1 MDIISKVK
9 ELGELAS
16 RLGLTALKWKE
27 GDTSIE
33 VRKDVKHVP
42 AIISGVQPDFSQTHT
57 TPTTEKQGVPVLSP
71 MTGIFYRKPTPSEPP
86 FVNEGDTVTTGQ
98 VIGVIEA
105 MKVFNEVESTQ
116 NGIVLKFAAEDGA
129 MIQEGEPILFVS
141 P

>member
-9 ELGELAS
+9 ELSEIAS

-33 VRKDVKHVP
+33 VRKDVKQPPV
-42 AIISGVQPDFSQTHT
+42 IFSGVQTDFSQTY
-57 TPTTEKQGVPVLSP
+57 TPTTSEKQGVPVLSP

-86 FVNEGDTVTTGQ
+86 FVNEGDMITAGQ

-116 NGIVLKFAAEDGA
+116 SGIVLRFAVEDGG

>member
-1 MDIISKVK
+1 MDVISKVK
-9 ELGELAS
+9 ELSELAS

-33 VRKDVKHVP
+33 VRKDVKQSPVLF
-42 AIISGVQPDFSQTHT
+42 SGAQTDFSQTY
-57 TPTTEKQGVPVLSP
+57 TPTTFEKQGVPVLSP

-86 FVNEGDTVTTGQ
+86 FVNEGDTITAGQ

-116 NGIVLKFAAEDGA
+116 SGIVLRFAVEDGG

>member
-9 ELGELAS
+9 ELSELAS

-33 VRKDVKHVP
+33 VRKDVK
-42 AIISGVQPDFSQTHT
+42 QPPVIFSSAQDAFPQTHT
-57 TPTTEKQGVPVLSP
+57 AVTSEKQGVPVLSP

-86 FVNEGDTVTTGQ
+86 FVNEGDTVTAGQ

-116 NGIVLKFAAEDGA
+116 NGIVLRFAVEDGG